1 VELLTHWRFG
11 LLGWAFL
18 ALALIPLIPVILYL
32 RGGRRVDEYELYLR
46 SRNHE
51 APWPPWNSPDWQAE
65 KVKGLRKEEAVPP
78 PIYRKR
84 RR

>member
-1 VELLTHWRFG
+1 MELTPLF
-11 LLGWAFL
+11 WAYL
-18 ALALIPLIPVILYL
+18 ALALIPLIPVLLYL

-46 SRNHE
+46 SRGRE

-65 KVKGLRKEEAVPP
+65 KVKGLRKEEEAVPP